1 MKKRLLSAA
10 FLLSGVMSMQAQVG
24 IGTLNPNNSAM
35 LEVASTDKGILI
47 PRIALASK
55 TDTTTITSGNVNSL
69 LVFNTTNNDE
79 IQPGYYYWFEDSWKK
94 LAILEDINQETVTVL
109 NALDAAVYEYISEDN
124 TSTIINVPQ
133 DVINNFTTITND
145 ENVFNHLVEIIHNN
159 AGNVYY
165 DGSTFTY
172 LDENNV
178 FQTINFEEI
187 VQNYETATTLVYN
200 SITNE
205 LIYTDENGEEHTYV
219 LNNTKITGFTI
230 ENHIATIFDSEGQE
244 FSMDLSNYLDNT
256 DEQEIT
262 ELSITDNILTISIEN
277 GNTKTVDL
285 TTLLNGTHLEAGEH
299 IQISGTGDAD
309 DPYVISSVNTTN
321 ETLVIEENIL
331 KLIDSDGTELSVSL
345 NDYLDN
351 TDSQNI
357 TELYLEGD
365 QLVIAIENGNTKTV
379 DLTTLLNGTHL
390 EEGEHIQISGT
401 GDADDPYVI
410 SSVNTTNE
418 TLVIEE
424 NILKLIDSDGTEL
437 SVSLNDYLDNTDSQ
451 NITELYLEGEQLVIA
466 IENGNTKTVDLTTL
480 LNGTH
485 LEAGEHIQISGT
497 GDADDPYVIS
507 SVNTTNETLVIEE
520 NILKLIDSDGTELS
534 VSLNDYL
541 DNTDSQNITELYLE
555 GEQLVIAIE
564 NGNTKTV
571 DLTTLLNGTHL
582 EAGEHIQIS
591 GTGDADDPYVISSVN
606 TTNETLVIEENI
618 LKLIDSDGTE
628 LSVSLND
635 YLDNTDSQNITEL
648 YLEGEQLVIAIEN
661 GNTKTVDL
669 TTLLNGTHLEAGEH
683 IQISGTG
690 DADDPYVISSVNT
703 TNETLVIEENI
714 LKLIDSD
721 GTELSVSL
729 NDYLDNTDSQNI
741 TELYLE
747 GDQLVIAIENGNTKT
762 VDLTTLLN
770 GTHLEEGEHIQI
782 SGTGDADDPYVI
794 SSVNTTNETLVI
806 EENILKLID
815 SDGTELSVSLN
826 DYLDNTD
833 SQNITE
839 LYLEGEQLVIAIENG
854 NTKTVDL
861 TTLLNGTHLEAGEHI
876 QISGTG
882 DADDPYVISSVN
894 TTNETLVIEENILKL
909 IDSDGTELSVSLND
923 YLDNTD
929 SQNITELYLEGE
941 QLVIAIENGNTKTV
955 DLTTLLNGTHLEAG
969 EHIQISGTGDAD
981 DPYVISSVNT
991 TNETLVIE
999 ENILK
1004 LIDSD
1009 GTELSVS
1016 LNDYLD
1022 NTDSQNITEL
1032 YLEGEQLVIAI
1043 ENGNTKTVD
1052 LTTLLNGTHL
1062 EAGEHIQISGTGDAD
1077 DPYVISSVN
1086 TTNET
1091 LVIEENILK
1100 LIDSDGTE
1108 LSVSLN
1114 DYLDNTDSQNI
1125 TELYLEGDQ
1134 LVIAIENGNTKTVD
1148 LTTLLNGT
1156 HLEEGEHIQIS
1167 GTGDADDPYVISSVN
1182 TTNETLVIEENI
1194 LKLIDS
1200 DGTELS
1206 VSLND
1211 YLDNTDSQN
1220 ITELYLEGEQLV
1232 IAIENGNTK
1241 TVDLTTLLNGTHLE
1255 AGEHIQISGTG
1266 DADDPYV
1273 ISSVNT
1279 TNETLV
1285 IEENILKLIDSDGTE
1300 LSVSLNDYL
1309 DNTDSQNITEL
1320 YLEGEQLVI
1329 AIENGNTKTVDL
1341 TTLLNGTHLEAGEHI
1356 QISGTGDADDPYVIS
1371 SVNTT
1376 NETLVIE
1383 ENILK
1388 LIDSDGTELSVSL
1401 NDYLDNTDSQNIT
1414 ELYLE
1419 GEQLVIAIENGNT
1432 KTVDLTTLLNGT
1444 HLEAGEHIQ
1453 ISGTGDADDPYV
1465 ISSVNTTNET
1475 LVIEENILKLIDSDG
1490 TELSVSLNDYLD
1502 NTDSQNITELYLEGE
1517 QLVIAIENGN
1527 TKTVDLTTLLNGT
1540 HLEAG
1545 EHIQI
1550 SGTGDADDPY
1560 VISSVNTT
1568 NETLVIEENIL
1579 KLIDSDGTELSVS
1592 LNDYLDNTDSQNITE
1607 LYLEGDQLVIA
1618 IENGNTKTVDLSY
1631 FFNTTTLQQG
1641 EHITITGTGTVE
1653 DPYIINAEKTTL
1665 SEGSNVTIE
1674 ETTDGLFTNY
1684 TISVPTA
1691 NGNALGVVKEAA
1703 DNPTVS
1709 VSQTGELSV
1718 NLENINAI
1726 KEVSSNYN
1734 AILEDA

>member
-230 ENHIATIFDSEGQE
+230 EN
-244 FSMDLSNYLDNT
+244 
-256 DEQEIT
+256 
-262 ELSITDNILTISIEN
+262 
-277 GNTKTVDL
+277 
-285 TTLLNGTHLEAGEH
+285 
-299 IQISGTGDAD
+299 
-309 DPYVISSVNTTN
+309 
-321 ETLVIEENIL
+321 
-331 KLIDSDGTELSVSL
+331 
-345 NDYLDN
+345 
-351 TDSQNI
+351 
-357 TELYLEGD
+357 
-365 QLVIAIENGNTKTV
+365 
-379 DLTTLLNGTHL
+379 
-390 EEGEHIQISGT
+390 
-401 GDADDPYVI
+401 
-410 SSVNTTNE
+410 
-418 TLVIEE
+418 
-424 NILKLIDSDGTEL
+424 
-437 SVSLNDYLDNTDSQ
+437 
-451 NITELYLEGEQLVIA
+451 
-466 IENGNTKTVDLTTL
+466 
-480 LNGTH
+480 
-485 LEAGEHIQISGT
+485 
-497 GDADDPYVIS
+497 
-507 SVNTTNETLVIEE
+507 
-520 NILKLIDSDGTELS
+520 
-534 VSLNDYL
+534 
-541 DNTDSQNITELYLE
+541 
-555 GEQLVIAIE
+555 
-564 NGNTKTV
+564 
-571 DLTTLLNGTHL
+571 
-582 EAGEHIQIS
+582 
-591 GTGDADDPYVISSVN
+591 
-606 TTNETLVIEENI
+606 NI

-861 TTLLNGTHLEAGEHI
+861 TA
-876 QISGTG
+876 
-882 DADDPYVISSVN
+882 
-894 TTNETLVIEENILKL
+894 
-909 IDSDGTELSVSLND
+909 
-923 YLDNTD
+923 
-929 SQNITELYLEGE
+929 
-941 QLVIAIENGNTKTV
+941 
-955 DLTTLLNGTHLEAG
+955 
-969 EHIQISGTGDAD
+969 
-981 DPYVISSVNT
+981 
-991 TNETLVIE
+991 
-999 ENILK
+999 
-1004 LIDSD
+1004 
-1009 GTELSVS
+1009 
-1016 LNDYLD
+1016 
-1022 NTDSQNITEL
+1022 
-1032 YLEGEQLVIAI
+1032 
-1043 ENGNTKTVD
+1043 
-1052 LTTLLNGTHL
+1052 
-1062 EAGEHIQISGTGDAD
+1062 
-1077 DPYVISSVN
+1077 
-1086 TTNET
+1086 
-1091 LVIEENILK
+1091 
-1100 LIDSDGTE
+1100 
-1108 LSVSLN
+1108 
-1114 DYLDNTDSQNI
+1114 
-1125 TELYLEGDQ
+1125 
-1134 LVIAIENGNTKTVD
+1134 
-1148 LTTLLNGT
+1148 
-1156 HLEEGEHIQIS
+1156 
-1167 GTGDADDPYVISSVN
+1167 
-1182 TTNETLVIEENI
+1182 
-1194 LKLIDS
+1194 
-1200 DGTELS
+1200 
-1206 VSLND
+1206 
-1211 YLDNTDSQN
+1211 
-1220 ITELYLEGEQLV
+1220 
-1232 IAIENGNTK
+1232 
-1241 TVDLTTLLNGTHLE
+1241 
-1255 AGEHIQISGTG
+1255 
-1266 DADDPYV
+1266 
-1273 ISSVNT
+1273 
-1279 TNETLV
+1279 
-1285 IEENILKLIDSDGTE
+1285 
-1300 LSVSLNDYL
+1300 
-1309 DNTDSQNITEL
+1309 
-1320 YLEGEQLVI
+1320 
-1329 AIENGNTKTVDL
+1329 
-1341 TTLLNGTHLEAGEHI
+1341 
-1356 QISGTGDADDPYVIS
+1356 
-1371 SVNTT
+1371 
-1376 NETLVIE
+1376 
-1383 ENILK
+1383 
-1388 LIDSDGTELSVSL
+1388 
-1401 NDYLDNTDSQNIT
+1401 
-1414 ELYLE
+1414 
-1419 GEQLVIAIENGNT
+1419 
-1432 KTVDLTTLLNGT
+1432 
-1444 HLEAGEHIQ
+1444 
-1453 ISGTGDADDPYV
+1453 
-1465 ISSVNTTNET
+1465 
-1475 LVIEENILKLIDSDG
+1475 
-1490 TELSVSLNDYLD
+1490 
-1502 NTDSQNITELYLEGE
+1502 
-1517 QLVIAIENGN
+1517 
-1527 TKTVDLTTLLNGT
+1527 LLNGT

-1726 KEVSSNYN
+1726 KEVSSDYN
-1734 AILEDA
+1734 AILEDAILLGNANAGDITITLPDATSNKGKKFTIKKHDDNEDYYVNVVGSINGLSQLYTALPHSGWDLVSDGTTWKITNKF

>member
-109 NALDAAVYEYISEDN
+109 NALDAAVYEYISENN
-124 TSTIINVPQ
+124 TYTIINVPQ

-205 LIYTDENGEEHTYV
+205 SIYTDENGEEHTYV

-244 FSMDLSNYLDNT
+244 FSIDLSNYLDNT

-365 QLVIAIENGNTKTV
+365 
-379 DLTTLLNGTHL
+379 
-390 EEGEHIQISGT
+390 
-401 GDADDPYVI
+401 
-410 SSVNTTNE
+410 
-418 TLVIEE
+418 
-424 NILKLIDSDGTEL
+424 
-437 SVSLNDYLDNTDSQ
+437 
-451 NITELYLEGEQLVIA
+451 
-466 IENGNTKTVDLTTL
+466 
-480 LNGTH
+480 
-485 LEAGEHIQISGT
+485 
-497 GDADDPYVIS
+497 
-507 SVNTTNETLVIEE
+507 
-520 NILKLIDSDGTELS
+520 
-534 VSLNDYL
+534 
-541 DNTDSQNITELYLE
+541 
-555 GEQLVIAIE
+555 
-564 NGNTKTV
+564 
-571 DLTTLLNGTHL
+571 
-582 EAGEHIQIS
+582 
-591 GTGDADDPYVISSVN
+591 
-606 TTNETLVIEENI
+606 
-618 LKLIDSDGTE
+618 
-628 LSVSLND
+628 
-635 YLDNTDSQNITEL
+635 
-648 YLEGEQLVIAIEN
+648 
-661 GNTKTVDL
+661 
-669 TTLLNGTHLEAGEH
+669 
-683 IQISGTG
+683 
-690 DADDPYVISSVNT
+690 
-703 TNETLVIEENI
+703 
-714 LKLIDSD
+714 
-721 GTELSVSL
+721 
-729 NDYLDNTDSQNI
+729 
-741 TELYLE
+741 
-747 GDQLVIAIENGNTKT
+747 
-762 VDLTTLLN
+762 
-770 GTHLEEGEHIQI
+770 
-782 SGTGDADDPYVI
+782 
-794 SSVNTTNETLVI
+794 
-806 EENILKLID
+806 
-815 SDGTELSVSLN
+815 
-826 DYLDNTD
+826 
-833 SQNITE
+833 
-839 LYLEGEQLVIAIENG
+839 
-854 NTKTVDL
+854 
-861 TTLLNGTHLEAGEHI
+861 
-876 QISGTG
+876 
-882 DADDPYVISSVN
+882 
-894 TTNETLVIEENILKL
+894 
-909 IDSDGTELSVSLND
+909 
-923 YLDNTD
+923 
-929 SQNITELYLEGE
+929 
-941 QLVIAIENGNTKTV
+941 
-955 DLTTLLNGTHLEAG
+955 
-969 EHIQISGTGDAD
+969 
-981 DPYVISSVNT
+981 
-991 TNETLVIE
+991 
-999 ENILK
+999 
-1004 LIDSD
+1004 
-1009 GTELSVS
+1009 
-1016 LNDYLD
+1016 
-1022 NTDSQNITEL
+1022 
-1032 YLEGEQLVIAI
+1032 
-1043 ENGNTKTVD
+1043 
-1052 LTTLLNGTHL
+1052 
-1062 EAGEHIQISGTGDAD
+1062 
-1077 DPYVISSVN
+1077 
-1086 TTNET
+1086 
-1091 LVIEENILK
+1091 
-1100 LIDSDGTE
+1100 
-1108 LSVSLN
+1108 
-1114 DYLDNTDSQNI
+1114 
-1125 TELYLEGDQ
+1125 
-1134 LVIAIENGNTKTVD
+1134 
-1148 LTTLLNGT
+1148 
-1156 HLEEGEHIQIS
+1156 
-1167 GTGDADDPYVISSVN
+1167 
-1182 TTNETLVIEENI
+1182 
-1194 LKLIDS
+1194 
-1200 DGTELS
+1200 
-1206 VSLND
+1206 
-1211 YLDNTDSQN
+1211 
-1220 ITELYLEGEQLV
+1220 
-1232 IAIENGNTK
+1232 
-1241 TVDLTTLLNGTHLE
+1241 
-1255 AGEHIQISGTG
+1255 
-1266 DADDPYV
+1266 
-1273 ISSVNT
+1273 
-1279 TNETLV
+1279 
-1285 IEENILKLIDSDGTE
+1285 
-1300 LSVSLNDYL
+1300 
-1309 DNTDSQNITEL
+1309 
-1320 YLEGEQLVI
+1320 
-1329 AIENGNTKTVDL
+1329 
-1341 TTLLNGTHLEAGEHI
+1341 
-1356 QISGTGDADDPYVIS
+1356 
-1371 SVNTT
+1371 
-1376 NETLVIE
+1376 
-1383 ENILK
+1383 
-1388 LIDSDGTELSVSL
+1388 
-1401 NDYLDNTDSQNIT
+1401 
-1414 ELYLE
+1414 
-1419 GEQLVIAIENGNT
+1419 
-1432 KTVDLTTLLNGT
+1432 
-1444 HLEAGEHIQ
+1444 
-1453 ISGTGDADDPYV
+1453 
-1465 ISSVNTTNET
+1465 
-1475 LVIEENILKLIDSDG
+1475 
-1490 TELSVSLNDYLD
+1490 
-1502 NTDSQNITELYLEGE
+1502 

>member
-244 FSMDLSNYLDNT
+244 FSIDLSNYLDNT

-285 TTLLNGTHLEAGEH
+285 TTLLNGTHLEA
-299 IQISGTGDAD
+299 
-309 DPYVISSVNTTN
+309 
-321 ETLVIEENIL
+321 
-331 KLIDSDGTELSVSL
+331 
-345 NDYLDN
+345 
-351 TDSQNI
+351 
-357 TELYLEGD
+357 
-365 QLVIAIENGNTKTV
+365 
-379 DLTTLLNGTHL
+379 
-390 EEGEHIQISGT
+390 GEHIQISGT

-555 GEQLVIAIE
+555 EDQLVIAIE

-591 GTGDADDPYVISSVN
+591 GTGDADNPYVISSVN

-839 LYLEGEQLVIAIENG
+839 LYLEG
-854 NTKTVDL
+854 D
-861 TTLLNGTHLEAGEHI
+861 
-876 QISGTG
+876 
-882 DADDPYVISSVN
+882 
-894 TTNETLVIEENILKL
+894 
-909 IDSDGTELSVSLND
+909 
-923 YLDNTD
+923 
-929 SQNITELYLEGE
+929 
-941 QLVIAIENGNTKTV
+941 
-955 DLTTLLNGTHLEAG
+955 
-969 EHIQISGTGDAD
+969 
-981 DPYVISSVNT
+981 
-991 TNETLVIE
+991 
-999 ENILK
+999 
-1004 LIDSD
+1004 
-1009 GTELSVS
+1009 
-1016 LNDYLD
+1016 
-1022 NTDSQNITEL
+1022 
-1032 YLEGEQLVIAI
+1032 
-1043 ENGNTKTVD
+1043 
-1052 LTTLLNGTHL
+1052 
-1062 EAGEHIQISGTGDAD
+1062 
-1077 DPYVISSVN
+1077 
-1086 TTNET
+1086 
-1091 LVIEENILK
+1091 
-1100 LIDSDGTE
+1100 
-1108 LSVSLN
+1108 
-1114 DYLDNTDSQNI
+1114 
-1125 TELYLEGDQ
+1125 
-1134 LVIAIENGNTKTVD
+1134 
-1148 LTTLLNGT
+1148 
-1156 HLEEGEHIQIS
+1156 
-1167 GTGDADDPYVISSVN
+1167 
-1182 TTNETLVIEENI
+1182 
-1194 LKLIDS
+1194 
-1200 DGTELS
+1200 
-1206 VSLND
+1206 
-1211 YLDNTDSQN
+1211 
-1220 ITELYLEGEQLV
+1220 
-1232 IAIENGNTK
+1232 
-1241 TVDLTTLLNGTHLE
+1241 
-1255 AGEHIQISGTG
+1255 
-1266 DADDPYV
+1266 
-1273 ISSVNT
+1273 
-1279 TNETLV
+1279 
-1285 IEENILKLIDSDGTE
+1285 
-1300 LSVSLNDYL
+1300 
-1309 DNTDSQNITEL
+1309 
-1320 YLEGEQLVI
+1320 
-1329 AIENGNTKTVDL
+1329 
-1341 TTLLNGTHLEAGEHI
+1341 
-1356 QISGTGDADDPYVIS
+1356 
-1371 SVNTT
+1371 
-1376 NETLVIE
+1376 
-1383 ENILK
+1383 
-1388 LIDSDGTELSVSL
+1388 
-1401 NDYLDNTDSQNIT
+1401 
-1414 ELYLE
+1414 
-1419 GEQLVIAIENGNT
+1419 
-1432 KTVDLTTLLNGT
+1432 
-1444 HLEAGEHIQ
+1444 
-1453 ISGTGDADDPYV
+1453 
-1465 ISSVNTTNET
+1465 
-1475 LVIEENILKLIDSDG
+1475 
-1490 TELSVSLNDYLD
+1490 
-1502 NTDSQNITELYLEGE
+1502 

-1691 NGNALGVVKEAA
+1691 NGNALGVVKEATE
-1703 DNPTVS
+1703 DPTVLIS
-1709 VSQTGELSV
+1709 SEGELSINFEALTDFKEV
-1718 NLENINAI
+1718 TQDYAATNKDFVLFGNAI
-1726 KEVSSNYN
+1726 GNTINITLPSPVGNKGKKLTIKKSDTNEN
-1734 AILEDA
+1734 AYVNVTTVAGNIEGIDELYTSLPHSGWDLMSDGQNWRIVNKF

>member
-244 FSMDLSNYLDNT
+244 FSIDLSNYLDNT

-262 ELSITDNILTISIEN
+262 ELSITDNILTIS
-277 GNTKTVDL
+277 
-285 TTLLNGTHLEAGEH
+285 
-299 IQISGTGDAD
+299 
-309 DPYVISSVNTTN
+309 
-321 ETLVIEENIL
+321 
-331 KLIDSDGTELSVSL
+331 
-345 NDYLDN
+345 
-351 TDSQNI
+351 
-357 TELYLEGD
+357 
-365 QLVIAIENGNTKTV
+365 
-379 DLTTLLNGTHL
+379 
-390 EEGEHIQISGT
+390 
-401 GDADDPYVI
+401 
-410 SSVNTTNE
+410 
-418 TLVIEE
+418 
-424 NILKLIDSDGTEL
+424 
-437 SVSLNDYLDNTDSQ
+437 
-451 NITELYLEGEQLVIA
+451 

-648 YLEGEQLVIAIEN
+648 YLEEDQLVIAIENGNTKTVDLTTLLNGTHLEAGEHIQISGTGDADNPYVISSVNTTNETLVIEENILKLIDSDGTELSVSLNDYLDNTDSQNITELYLEGDQLVIAIEN

-770 GTHLEEGEHIQI
+770 GTHLE
-782 SGTGDADDPYVI
+782 
-794 SSVNTTNETLVI
+794 
-806 EENILKLID
+806 
-815 SDGTELSVSLN
+815 
-826 DYLDNTD
+826 
-833 SQNITE
+833 
-839 LYLEGEQLVIAIENG
+839 
-854 NTKTVDL
+854 
-861 TTLLNGTHLEAGEHI
+861 AGEHI

-894 TTNETLVIEENILKL
+894 TTNETLVIEE
-909 IDSDGTELSVSLND
+909 
-923 YLDNTD
+923 
-929 SQNITELYLEGE
+929 
-941 QLVIAIENGNTKTV
+941 
-955 DLTTLLNGTHLEAG
+955 
-969 EHIQISGTGDAD
+969 
-981 DPYVISSVNT
+981 
-991 TNETLVIE
+991 
-999 ENILK
+999 
-1004 LIDSD
+1004 
-1009 GTELSVS
+1009 
-1016 LNDYLD
+1016 
-1022 NTDSQNITEL
+1022 
-1032 YLEGEQLVIAI
+1032 
-1043 ENGNTKTVD
+1043 
-1052 LTTLLNGTHL
+1052 
-1062 EAGEHIQISGTGDAD
+1062 
-1077 DPYVISSVN
+1077 
-1086 TTNET
+1086 
-1091 LVIEENILK
+1091 
-1100 LIDSDGTE
+1100 
-1108 LSVSLN
+1108 
-1114 DYLDNTDSQNI
+1114 
-1125 TELYLEGDQ
+1125 
-1134 LVIAIENGNTKTVD
+1134 
-1148 LTTLLNGT
+1148 
-1156 HLEEGEHIQIS
+1156 
-1167 GTGDADDPYVISSVN
+1167 
-1182 TTNETLVIEENI
+1182 
-1194 LKLIDS
+1194 
-1200 DGTELS
+1200 
-1206 VSLND
+1206 
-1211 YLDNTDSQN
+1211 
-1220 ITELYLEGEQLV
+1220 
-1232 IAIENGNTK
+1232 
-1241 TVDLTTLLNGTHLE
+1241 
-1255 AGEHIQISGTG
+1255 
-1266 DADDPYV
+1266 
-1273 ISSVNT
+1273 
-1279 TNETLV
+1279 
-1285 IEENILKLIDSDGTE
+1285 
-1300 LSVSLNDYL
+1300 
-1309 DNTDSQNITEL
+1309 
-1320 YLEGEQLVI
+1320 
-1329 AIENGNTKTVDL
+1329 
-1341 TTLLNGTHLEAGEHI
+1341 
-1356 QISGTGDADDPYVIS
+1356 
-1371 SVNTT
+1371 
-1376 NETLVIE
+1376 
-1383 ENILK
+1383 
-1388 LIDSDGTELSVSL
+1388 
-1401 NDYLDNTDSQNIT
+1401 
-1414 ELYLE
+1414 
-1419 GEQLVIAIENGNT
+1419 
-1432 KTVDLTTLLNGT
+1432 
-1444 HLEAGEHIQ
+1444 
-1453 ISGTGDADDPYV
+1453 
-1465 ISSVNTTNET
+1465 
-1475 LVIEENILKLIDSDG
+1475 
-1490 TELSVSLNDYLD
+1490 
-1502 NTDSQNITELYLEGE
+1502 
-1517 QLVIAIENGN
+1517 
-1527 TKTVDLTTLLNGT
+1527 
-1540 HLEAG
+1540 
-1545 EHIQI
+1545 
-1550 SGTGDADDPY
+1550 
-1560 VISSVNTT
+1560 
-1568 NETLVIEENIL
+1568 
-1579 KLIDSDGTELSVS
+1579 
-1592 LNDYLDNTDSQNITE
+1592 
-1607 LYLEGDQLVIA
+1607 
-1618 IENGNTKTVDLSY
+1618 
-1631 FFNTTTLQQG
+1631 
-1641 EHITITGTGTVE
+1641 
-1653 DPYIINAEKTTL
+1653 
-1665 SEGSNVTIE
+1665 
-1674 ETTDGLFTNY
+1674 
-1684 TISVPTA
+1684 
-1691 NGNALGVVKEAA
+1691 
-1703 DNPTVS
+1703 
-1709 VSQTGELSV
+1709 
-1718 NLENINAI
+1718 
-1726 KEVSSNYN
+1726 
-1734 AILEDA
+1734 